1 KDLVSWCLLII
12 RRAASRARVQTCSTR
27 LVEIY
32 GEIFSFRKLSTS
44 LFYVERDRNEST
56 FGALIGFFIRADQS
70 EHRKRSRFVFVQR
83 KALLKRQIELSVS
96 LSVSEARRSFQS
108 VASNGE
114 ERARNSIVTLLK
126 KNVFYNISDTLFD
139 HLPIVYICRNNVT
152 TIRRQNYGTIKPIL
166 GCATSPRLRTLLM
179 MESPSQRS
187 IDFDCT
193 VGAAPAAGQA
203 AAAQRVAGSIP
214 AWNNSLCGGVS
225 GLGVIRDVLCYVAVD
240 AFGFHQSYL
249 LVHHSL
255 APVETDSITNRCV
268 LWMRAV
274 NMCYGWLSYYQSSCA
289 QVHSSVWCVEDMGVK
304 NPEKMASP
312 HPSEYPHETRML
324 PYHLFELIQYLR
336 NTDAMDASVATQE
349 YEMLQY
355 QCQSIG
361 IGFKSKPL
369 TASTVSTAIGLPT
382 RVLAIGLPLPLSF
395 GFLASAFHRTSS
407 QQDRQFKPLDF
418 LLCRGCIY
426 KHTSSHTHDTQTRN
440 NNLWI
445 TQRVAPCGNRTR
457 YPLRG
462 SQLPSHRANRAGV
475 SLLPYPGHISRLRA
489 TTEKFSKIRKK
500 PSNTLPDPGIEP
512 ETPCSAVAL
521 ATTRP
526 TRQSYCTMMMKMP
539 PPFSLVPMEKIRLHD
554 WRSGW
559 ATGCRATCSGFDYH
573 TEQSLCDPQ
582 IVVSGLGVMCMD
594 VKNMKIY
601 DCIDTI
607 ANQMLESMHPCC
619 GQNTKLTTI
628 YRIPGNYWKDKKS
641 RKDELKKTNVR
652 KRWNLTGRVMTRK
665 HNHAKWIQYPKI

>member
-1 KDLVSWCLLII
+1 MVSNRRRPWILETPEALQVHCFWGLRIRAVGELGIRKIGKANKDLVSWCLLII

-179 MESPSQRS
+179 MESPSNGCFVLTILPLPLPIPSGIKGVTLRCVYFFKTLLHYGIFSCVVGAFTNIQVHIHMTLRPETN
-187 IDFDCT
+187 FDCT

-268 LWMRAV
+268 LWMRAIF
-274 NMCYGWLSYYQSSCA
+274 SYVVGA
-289 QVHSSVWCVEDMGVK
+289 LTNIQVHIHHICGSHKELPCTEIE
-304 NPEKMASP
+304 PATRYAAASCP
-312 HPSEYPHETRML
+312 ATASIV
-324 PYHLFELIQYLR
+324 LIYFKCGR
-336 NTDAMDASVATQE
+336 V
-349 YEMLQY
+349 MLQY
-355 QCQSIG
+355 EW
-361 IGFKSKPL
+361 
-369 TASTVSTAIGLPT
+369 AVSTGVTPRPHRKPT
-382 RVLAIGLPLPLSF
+382 
-395 GFLASAFHRTSS
+395 
-407 QQDRQFKPLDF
+407 
-418 LLCRGCIY
+418 
-426 KHTSSHTHDTQTRN
+426 
-440 NNLWI
+440 
-445 TQRVAPCGNRTR
+445 
-457 YPLRG
+457 
-462 SQLPSHRANRAGV
+462 
-475 SLLPYPGHISRLRA
+475 
-489 TTEKFSKIRKK
+489 
-500 PSNTLPDPGIEP
+500 
-512 ETPCSAVAL
+512 
-521 ATTRP
+521 
-526 TRQSYCTMMMKMP
+526 
-539 PPFSLVPMEKIRLHD
+539 
-554 WRSGW
+554 
-559 ATGCRATCSGFDYH
+559 
-573 TEQSLCDPQ
+573 
-582 IVVSGLGVMCMD
+582 
-594 VKNMKIY
+594 
-601 DCIDTI
+601 
-607 ANQMLESMHPCC
+607 
-619 GQNTKLTTI
+619 
-628 YRIPGNYWKDKKS
+628 
-641 RKDELKKTNVR
+641 
-652 KRWNLTGRVMTRK
+652 
-665 HNHAKWIQYPKI
+665 